1 MPRTQL
7 AQRLVEQ
14 DSAVPEEAPRAHERW
29 PRLLVSLAALLGML
43 AAYACGGGES
53 DLTVVAAI
61 SLRGPME
68 EIAAEFEAQHPDVD
82 IAFNFAGSQRLRF
95 QLEQGAKAE
104 VFVSAD
110 ERQMTLAAR
119 SQLLADRPLVFAGNR
134 LIVALPDGN
143 PGDVQTLEDLA
154 SPGLRVVWA
163 DETVPLGAYSR
174 EVVSALGGTFGADFQ
189 AQVEGNIVSEEESAA
204 AVAGKVE
211 LGEADAAII
220 YETDVPR
227 LEREGG
233 TFIAIPDAD
242 QPDIGYLV
250 APLEG
255 SGSGELSQAF
265 VSFLLSDEGQRIL
278 IQHGFLGVS

>member
-1 MPRTQL
+1 MPRTEQ
-7 AQRLVEQ
+7 AQRLVEE
-14 DSAVPEEAPRAHERW
+14 DSAVPEEATQAHERW
-29 PRLLVSLAALLGML
+29 ARLLVLLASLLGILAAS
-43 AAYACGGGES
+43 ACGGGES
-53 DLTVVAAI
+53 DLTVFAAI
-61 SLRGPME
+61 SLRGPLE
-68 EIAAEFEAQHPDVD
+68 EIGAEFEARHPDVD

-110 ERQMTLAAR
+110 ERQMTFAAE
-119 SQLLADRPLVFAGNR
+119 SQLLADEPLVFAGNR

-143 PGDVQTLEDLA
+143 PGDVHTLEDLA

-174 EVVSALGGTFGADFQ
+174 EVVSALGDTFGVDFQ

-227 LEREGG
+227 LGREDA

-255 SGSGELSQAF
+255 SGNGELSAAF
-265 VSFLLSDEGQRIL
+265 IQFLLSDGGQRIL